1 MKHEKLYFSEQD
13 FDDDKNLK
21 PVCPPKPMWYYK
33 MYGISV
39 LYEAVQD
46 GFKGVVYCRVCDACV
61 PKSFCGKKKCHDFQT
76 DIGKLLC
83 CNGYKLFKFGKKITF
98 KHKDYE

>member
-1 MKHEKLYFSEQD
+1 MIMKLYFSEQD
-13 FDDDKNLK
+13 FEDDKNLR
-21 PVCPPKPMWYYK
+21 PVDPPKPLSYYK
-33 MYGISV
+33 IAGVHV

-61 PKSFCGKKKCHDFQT
+61 PKSFCGKKKCHDFQA

-83 CNGYKLFKFGKKITF
+83 RNGYKLFKFGKKVIL
-98 KHKDYE
+98 K